1 MTAVIVANG
10 EFPRK
15 EYPRWILRNA
25 DVVVCCDGAYR
36 HLRRLGIEPAVVV
49 GDMDSLPRSAMDLPK
64 AGTRAAPLFVKVE
77 EQEYNDLNKAF
88 LWLRENYPQAA
99 DIHILGA
106 TGKSEAHALGNL
118 SYLMY
123 WEKEYKLS
131 ALGVNVQM
139 VSDYNA
145 AFAIADSCELH
156 VGEGRKVS
164 LFSTDNTLKIKSK
177 GLAWPTDNVVF
188 DMWFRGTLNRA
199 SADVINLQFNHQAPL
214 LIILD

>member
-15 EYPRWILRNA
+15 EYPRWLLQNA

-36 HLRRLGIEPAVVV
+36 HLRRLGIEPAAVV
-49 GDMDSLPRSAMDLPK
+49 GDMDSLKGGRGDVPV
-64 AGTRAAPLFVKVE
+64 VKID
-77 EQEYNDLNKAF
+77 EQDYNDLNKAF
-88 LWLRENYPQAA
+88 LWLRENYTQVT

-123 WEKEYKLS
+123 WEQEYHLS
-131 ALGVNVQM
+131 EQGIRVEI
-139 VSDYNA
+139 VSDYNT
-145 AFAIADSCELH
+145 AFAVSDSCELH

-164 LFSTDNTLKIKSK
+164 LFSQDNTLRIRSK
-177 GLAWPTDNVVF
+177 GLVWPTDEVSF

-199 SADVINLQFNHQAPL
+199 SADVINLQFNHPAPL